1 MVTFLATSG
10 PLNAVAGEDLRTEHE
25 RSPEGDRANDGSAAA
40 VRPVRV
46 LLVGPSLDILGGQ
59 AVQLQRLLEKLRGL
73 PGIEADFLPVNP
85 RLPGPLSWLQRI
97 KYLRT
102 VVTSIAYVSALLR
115 TVRRYDVVHAFSAS
129 YWSFVLAPLP
139 AMVVARMLGKGV
151 VLNYRSGEAEDHL
164 TRWPIAVRAMRLA
177 HEIVVPSGYLVEVF
191 ARFGLKARSVFN
203 FVDVDRIPY
212 RERRNL
218 RPIFLSNRNLH
229 PLYNVAGILRAFAR
243 IQKAIPEARLIVAG
257 FGPERQKLE
266 DLAQQLGLKNVEFRG
281 KTDPSSMI
289 ALYDEADV
297 YVNNPVIDNMPNSVI
312 EAYAAGIPVVTSNAG
327 GIPYIVAHERTGLMV
342 ARDDDEAL
350 AASALRLLG
359 DPQLAH
365 SLAERGRSECVTRYV
380 WPAVAPLWQ
389 DLYRGVR
396 DRATDR

>member
-10 PLNAVAGEDLRTEHE
+10 PLNAVAGEDSRTAQTTA
-25 RSPEGDRANDGSAAA
+25 PGGIRATGGPAHAGT
-40 VRPVRV
+40 PVRV

-73 PGIEADFLPVNP
+73 PGVEADFLPVNP
-85 RLPGPLSWLQRI
+85 RLRGPLRWLQRV

-115 TVRRYDVVHAFSAS
+115 TVPRYDVVHAFSAS

-164 TRWPIAVRAMRLA
+164 TRWPVAVRAMHLA
-177 HEIVVPSGYLVEVF
+177 HEIVVPSGYLVEIF
-191 ARFGLKARSVFN
+191 TRFGLRARSVFN
-203 FVDVDRIPY
+203 FVDVDRVPY
-212 RERRNL
+212 RERRSL

-229 PLYNVAGILRAFAR
+229 PLYNVSGILRAFAR
-243 IQKAIPEARLIVAG
+243 IQEAIPDARLIVAG

-266 DLAQQLGLKNVEFRG
+266 ELAQRLGLRNVEFRG

-297 YVNNPVIDNMPNSVI
+297 YLNNPNIDNMPNSVI
-312 EAYAAGIPVVTSNAG
+312 EAYAAGLPVVTSDAG
-327 GIPYIVAHERTGLMV
+327 GIPYIVAHEQTGLMV
-342 ARDDDEAL
+342 ECNDDEAL
-350 AASALRLLG
+350 AASAIRLLR
-359 DPQLAH
+359 DPQLAY
-365 SLAERGRSECVTRYV
+365 SLAERGRSECVSRYA
-380 WPAVAPLWQ
+380 WAAVAPLWE
-389 DLYRGVR
+389 DLYRDVR
-396 DRATDR
+396 DRGGDR

>member
-10 PLNAVAGEDLRTEHE
+10 PRNAVAGEDSRTEA
-25 RSPEGDRANDGSAAA
+25 RTAREGDRAIKGSAPAGK
-40 VRPVRV
+40 PVRV

-59 AVQLQRLLEKLRGL
+59 SVQLQRLLEKLRGL
-73 PGIEADFLPVNP
+73 PGVEADFLPVNP
-85 RLPGPLSWLQRI
+85 RLPGPLSRLQRV
-97 KYLRT
+97 KYVRT

-139 AMVVARMLGKGV
+139 AMVVARILGKGV

-164 TRWPIAVRAMRLA
+164 TRWPMAVRAMHLA

-191 ARFGLKARSVFN
+191 AKFGLRARPVFN

-212 RERRNL
+212 RERRSL

-229 PLYNVAGILRAFAR
+229 PLYNVSGILRAFAR

-266 DLAQQLGLKNVEFRG
+266 ALSQQLGLKNVEFRG

-289 ALYDEADV
+289 ALYDAADV
-297 YVNNPVIDNMPNSVI
+297 YLNNPDIDNMPNSVI
-312 EAYAAGIPVVTSNAG
+312 EAYAAGIPVVSSDAG
-327 GIPYIVAHERTGLMV
+327 GIPYIVAHEQTGLLV
-342 ARDDDEAL
+342 ACDDDEAL
-350 AASALRLLG
+350 AASALRLLR
-359 DPQLAH
+359 DPELAH
-365 SLAERGRSECVTRYV
+365 SLAERGRSECITRYV
-380 WPAVAPLWQ
+380 WPAVAPLWEE
-389 DLYRGVR
+389 LYRDVR
-396 DRATDR
+396 DRGGDR